1 MSDDLIE
8 LTGRVLI
15 VCLSVTWLVILWRA
29 DRNEAMP
36 NFSFRNLIATKDG
49 YPDRVAIM
57 ELGAWGAMSA
67 VIIIAVLRNA
77 VELAT
82 LCGIYVGA
90 FTLRGAAASVT
101 KAMNQPEVGVTMTT
115 ASSTSMQTVKKPK

>member
-1 MSDDLIE
+1 
-8 LTGRVLI
+8 
-15 VCLSVTWLVILWRA
+15 
-29 DRNEAMP
+29 
-36 NFSFRNLIATKDG
+36 
-49 YPDRVAIM
+49 M

-77 VELAT
+77 AELAT

-101 KAMNQPEVGVTMTT
+101 KAMNPPEVGVTTTT
-115 ASSTSMQTVKKPK
+115 ASSTSTQTVKKPK